1 MRLPREGT
9 RGYFDRIPGK
19 WHTRY
24 SQERPV
30 VHRLNRVLRRAIYE
44 RYELT
49 FEHSGPIEG
58 ATVLDIG
65 CGTGE
70 YSLEFARKGASRVV
84 GVDFAPGMVAAS
96 DTAARKAGLAQSCKF
111 VCADFMD
118 LKLEERFEI
127 VVAVGLFDYVGRPGV
142 FLRKIAKV
150 TAGVFLASF
159 PSNRGLW
166 KLQRAIRYNR
176 IKGCEIHD
184 YRAEQL
190 LSLYQQAQF
199 ASVRIHPMKRGLFV
213 VARKGENL

>member
-1 MRLPREGT
+1 
-9 RGYFDRIPGK
+9 
-19 WHTRY
+19 
-24 SQERPV
+24 
-30 VHRLNRVLRRAIYE
+30 
-44 RYELT
+44 
-49 FEHSGPIEG
+49 
-58 ATVLDIG
+58 
-65 CGTGE
+65 
-70 YSLEFARKGASRVV
+70 
-84 GVDFAPGMVAAS
+84 MVAAS

-127 VVAVGLFDYVGRPGV
+127 VVAVGLFDYVGRPDA

-176 IKGCEIHD
+176 IRGCEIHD

-190 LSLYQQAQF
+190 LSLYHQAQF
-199 ASVRIHPMKRGLFV
+199 PSVHILPMKRGLFV
-213 VARKGENL
+213 VARKSENL